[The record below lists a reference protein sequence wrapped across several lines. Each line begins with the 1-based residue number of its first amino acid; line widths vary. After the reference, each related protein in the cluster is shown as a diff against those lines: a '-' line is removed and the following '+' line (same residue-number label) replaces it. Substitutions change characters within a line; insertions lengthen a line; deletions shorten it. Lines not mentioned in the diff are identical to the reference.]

1 MHNAHRRGDHRSSE
15 MSTDESGR
23 ALHALRYYGGLHMK
37 KHIQFS
43 KIITAAFSVFMLPTS
58 VYVVWKCLEIAE
70 HAVASGFAGALPY
83 VTAIIG
89 FVEGTIATIYALYH
103 SNSKAEKKVGAT
115 IGRPTLEDAVQGAN
129 ETQEIYE
136 DEVQE
141 PIPTVN
147 LNIDF

>member
-1 MHNAHRRGDHRSSE
+1 
-15 MSTDESGR
+15 
-23 ALHALRYYGGLHMK
+23 MK

-70 HAVASGFAGALPY
+70 HAVACQFSGALPY

-89 FVEGTIATIYALYH
+89 FVEGTIATIYGLYH
-103 SNSKAEKKVGAT
+103 SNSKAEKKYGKNTVT
-115 IGRPTLEDAVQGAN
+115 ITEEDAVQGAN
-129 ETQEIYE
+129 DTQAIYE
-136 DEVQE
+136 ADEVQK
-141 PIPTVN
+141 PIPSVN

>member
-103 SNSKAEKKVGAT
+103 SNSKTEKRYGKTMAAVADTVAE
-115 IGRPTLEDAVQGAN
+115 EAVQNSA
-129 ETQEIYE
+129 EA

>member
-1 MHNAHRRGDHRSSE
+1 
-15 MSTDESGR
+15 
-23 ALHALRYYGGLHMK
+23 MK

-103 SNSKAEKKVGAT
+103 SNSKTEKRYGKTMAVVA
-115 IGRPTLEDAVQGAN
+115 DAVAEEAVQNSA
-129 ETQEIYE
+129 EA

>member
-1 MHNAHRRGDHRSSE
+1 
-15 MSTDESGR
+15 
-23 ALHALRYYGGLHMK
+23 MK

-70 HAVASGFAGALPY
+70 HAVAMGFSGALPY

-103 SNSKAEKKVGAT
+103 SNSKTEKKVGAT
-115 IGRPTLEDAVQGAN
+115 IGRPTLEDAVQN
-129 ETQEIYE
+129 TQEPHEFYYE
-136 DEVQE
+136 DEVQK
-141 PIPTVN
+141 PIPSVN

>member
-1 MHNAHRRGDHRSSE
+1 
-15 MSTDESGR
+15 
-23 ALHALRYYGGLHMK
+23 MK

-70 HAVASGFAGALPY
+70 HAVACQFSGALPY

-89 FVEGTIATIYALYH
+89 FVEGTIATVYALYH

-115 IGRPTLEDAVQGAN
+115 IGRPSVNITQEAEEPVQGAN
-129 ETQEIYE
+129 DTQAYAEEI
-136 DEVQE
+136 QK
-141 PIPTVN
+141 PIPSVN

>member
-1 MHNAHRRGDHRSSE
+1 
-15 MSTDESGR
+15 
-23 ALHALRYYGGLHMK
+23 MK

-58 VYVVWKCLEIAE
+58 VYVVWKCLQIAKL
-70 HAVASGFAGALPY
+70 AVEMSFSGALPY

-115 IGRPTLEDAVQGAN
+115 IGRPSVNIAQGAEETVQG
-129 ETQEIYE
+129 EDDTQVYAEE
-136 DEVQE
+136 QVQK
-141 PIPTVN
+141 PVPSVN

>member
-1 MHNAHRRGDHRSSE
+1 
-15 MSTDESGR
+15 
-23 ALHALRYYGGLHMK
+23 MK

-70 HAVASGFAGALPY
+70 HAVSNGFAGALPY

-103 SNSKAEKKVGAT
+103 SNSKTEKRYGKTMAAVADT
-115 IGRPTLEDAVQGAN
+115 VADESVQGA
-129 ETQEIYE
+129 EDTQEVYHE
-136 DEVQE
+136 DEVQK
-141 PIPTVN
+141 PIPSVN

>member
-1 MHNAHRRGDHRSSE
+1 
-15 MSTDESGR
+15 
-23 ALHALRYYGGLHMK
+23 MK
-37 KHIQFS
+37 RHIQFS

-70 HAVASGFAGALPY
+70 HAVACQFSGALPY

-103 SNSKAEKKVGAT
+103 SNSKTEKKCASMAT
-115 IGRPTLEDAVQGAN
+115 VIADTVADEAVQGAEEAQEFY
-129 ETQEIYE
+129 ET
-136 DEVQE
+136 DEVQK
-141 PIPTVN
+141 PIPSVN

>member
-1 MHNAHRRGDHRSSE
+1 
-15 MSTDESGR
+15 
-23 ALHALRYYGGLHMK
+23 MK

-70 HAVASGFAGALPY
+70 LAVDMGFSGALPY

-89 FVEGTIATIYALYH
+89 FVEGTIATIYGLYH
-103 SNSKAEKKVGAT
+103 SNSKAEKKYGKVNAEC
-115 IGRPTLEDAVQGAN
+115 IMHNAESEDAVQGAN
-129 ETQEIYE
+129 EKQEIYE
-136 DEVQE
+136 DEVQK
-141 PIPTVN
+141 PIPSVN

>member
-1 MHNAHRRGDHRSSE
+1 
-15 MSTDESGR
+15 
-23 ALHALRYYGGLHMK
+23 MK

-70 HAVASGFAGALPY
+70 HAVATGFAGALPY

-103 SNSKAEKKVGAT
+103 SNSKAEKKYGKNTVT
-115 IGRPTLEDAVQGAN
+115 ITEEEPVQGAE
-129 ETQEIYE
+129 ETQEVYHE
-136 DEVQE
+136 DEVQK
-141 PIPTVN
+141 PCVN